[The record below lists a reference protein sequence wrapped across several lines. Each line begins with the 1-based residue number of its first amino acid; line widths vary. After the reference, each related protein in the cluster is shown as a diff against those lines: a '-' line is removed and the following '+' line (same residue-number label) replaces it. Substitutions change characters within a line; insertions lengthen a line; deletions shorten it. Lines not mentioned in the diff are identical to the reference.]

1 MAYNGKV
8 ISGDS
13 HIDLNWLP
21 ADLFVSNLPAHL
33 KDRAPQVVESNQG
46 NQWFAGDTLL
56 TRVAAFQPYV
66 PGISRR
72 LDKMEE
78 AANFFSD
85 GEKGLFH
92 PTTAELRLKDQNT
105 DGISGEVIYGILGIA
120 SGFIGSAM
128 GGIVDPELLA
138 TVYSTYNDWLADF
151 CKGNPDR
158 FVGLACITPHDPS
171 LAAKQLRHAAEIGLR
186 GVEMNV
192 SAAVEPIYYRD
203 WDVLWAAS
211 HETGLPISFHT
222 VGLDTRR
229 PKEADTETYKYES
242 VGVVLCG
249 FQLAGAEYLS
259 SIIFSGACDRF
270 PNFKFVL
277 GECGVGWIPYL
288 LHRMDEEY
296 DQQLFHLNLSLK
308 PSEFWRRQGYSTFQH
323 ERLTNEIVGVV
334 GEDNI
339 MWGSDYPHPDGV
351 FPDSRQVIDDNLGH
365 LDEGALRKIICD
377 NTAKLYRFPN

>member
-1 MAYNGKV
+1 MAYKGKV

-21 ADLFVSNLPAHL
+21 ADLFVSNVPAHL

-46 NQWFAGDTLL
+46 KQWFAGDTLL
-56 TRVAAFQPYV
+56 TRVAAFAPYV

-72 LDKMEE
+72 LDRMEE

-105 DGISGEVIYGILGIA
+105 DGISGEVIYGILAIA
-120 SGFIGSAM
+120 SGFIGLAP
-128 GGIVDPELLA
+128 GIDDPELLA
-138 TVYSTYNDWLADF
+138 TVYSTYNEWLADF
-151 CKGNPDR
+151 CKANPDR

-192 SAAVEPIYYRD
+192 AVAVEPIYHRD

-229 PKEADTETYKYES
+229 PKEADMETYKYES
-242 VGVVLCG
+242 TGVVLCG
-249 FQLAGAEYLS
+249 FQLSGAEYLS

-288 LHRMDEEY
+288 LHRMDAEY

-308 PSEFWRRQGYSTFQH
+308 PSEFWRRQGYSTFQD
-323 ERLTNEIVGVV
+323 ERLTNEIVGIV

-351 FPDSRQVIDDNLGH
+351 FPDSRQMIDENLSH